1 MSTVSAEVPVILLF
15 LTGSYKEFDKKSCSS
30 KTFGFSQTNY
40 HLNEGFLHIFL
51 GIFHPFRVQQLNK
64 NNFYLRGQRLLSLKK
79 VYFQRRN
86 LFTKYVKKHEN
97 RLYIYKYNRKDL
109 NELFP
114 QRFLENFAI
123 FRDHYAMTISQ
134 QALRKERSFS
144 IFSIIY
150 FVEIP
155 TKTYISLV
163 STYLYP
169 GMIKLQRKSHN
180 LSQKSLFWTSKQ
192 SFAIRSF
199 TAMFALWRSQN
210 SLRKR
215 KDHITGN
222 SFIPTRSL
230 TTIINSQIFR
240 YVSKLNQTLIFRN
253 KQYMLCKQRKF

>member
-1 MSTVSAEVPVILLF
+1 MSYFLSDSWKILQYF
-15 LTGSYKEFDKKSCSS
+15 ETI
-30 KTFGFSQTNY
+30 TRWQ
-40 HLNEGFLHIFL
+40 
-51 GIFHPFRVQQLNK
+51 FH
-64 NNFYLRGQRLLSLKK
+64 
-79 VYFQRRN
+79 
-86 LFTKYVKKHEN
+86 N
-97 RLYIYKYNRKDL
+97 RLYGRR
-109 NELFP
+109 EV
-114 QRFLENFAI
+114 
-123 FRDHYAMTISQ
+123 FRYFFIM
-134 QALRKERSFS
+134 
-144 IFSIIY
+144 Y

-155 TKTYISLV
+155 TKPYTSLV

-180 LSQKSLFWTSKQ
+180 LSRKSLFWTSKQ